1 MFHIGAKEK
10 YIVSKK
16 LLYQQFFL
24 HSNQIHQFIEKYGV
38 CLLDGAMGT
47 ALYDGHAQKDV
58 LWGSQVLMTDDG
70 LKELEKIH
78 MSFLNNGSQ
87 VISTNSYKISH
98 LLLNNLD
105 FFNTNSLAPN
115 ISTDEEKYNYTTE
128 LLKRSVEIAKI
139 SRDKYMEKN
148 KEKDLLFPLVAA
160 SVGPCGESTPFSGMT
175 DPSNRVIEISDD
187 ILYQYYYDK
196 LKSLY
201 KGEPDLFAIETLP
214 GINEATVALD
224 VLQNECEDAK
234 TWISFICKD
243 NKTTID
249 GSIFKDAVAKV
260 AAYDN
265 VIAVG
270 INCVHPSLVQPLL
283 TSAKEVTDKPLVC
296 YPNSGEVWDAREG
309 HRCWVDDEEKD
320 AVPILNGTH
329 ALEFKSYGASLI
341 GGCCRVRA
349 GQIGEFKEALL
360 QNYDNK

>member
-1 MFHIGAKEK
+1 MLRINTLRILSHRPI
-10 YIVSKK
+10 
-16 LLYQQFFL
+16 L
-24 HSNQIHQFIEKYGV
+24 HCRQIHQFIEKHGV

-47 ALYDGHAQKDV
+47 ALYNGHAQKDV

-105 FFNTNSLAPN
+105 FFNTNSFAPKN
-115 ISTDEEKYNYTTE
+115 ITTDEEKYNYTSD
-128 LLKRSVEIAKI
+128 LLRRSVEIAKI
-139 SRDKYMEKN
+139 SRDKYM
-148 KEKDLLFPLVAA
+148 KENQERDLLLPLVAA

-175 DPSNRVIEISDD
+175 DPSSRVTAISND
-187 ILYQYYYDK
+187 ILFQYYYDK
-196 LKSLY
+196 LKGLW

-214 GINEATVALD
+214 GVNEATVALN

-234 TWISFICKD
+234 AWISFICKD
-243 NKTTID
+243 EETTID
-249 GSIFKDAVAKV
+249 GSVFKDAVAKV

-270 INCVHPSLVQPLL
+270 INCVHPSLVEPLL
-283 TSAKEVTDKPLVC
+283 KTAKKVTDKPLVC

-320 AVPILNGTH
+320 DVPILNGSH
-329 ALEFKSYGASLI
+329 ALEFKSYGATLI

-349 GQIGEFKEALL
+349 DQIGEFKEALL
-360 QNYDNK
+360 S